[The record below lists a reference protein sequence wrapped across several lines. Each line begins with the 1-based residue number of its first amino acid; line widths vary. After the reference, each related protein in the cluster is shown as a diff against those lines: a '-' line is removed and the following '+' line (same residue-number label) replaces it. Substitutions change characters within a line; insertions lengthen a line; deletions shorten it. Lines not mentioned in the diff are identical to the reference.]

1 MTFKDNVKAIFG
13 TGSDLRIYHDG
24 SNSFIEDAGTGS
36 LSLKGSIVQI
46 TGTSDEV
53 LVRGTAGGAAELRQN
68 GSTKLTTS
76 TTGVTVTGAVSA
88 DTAAGNWFLDEDDMA
103 SNSATKLASQQSIK
117 AYVDAAGIGV
127 GQTWQ
132 DVGGSRLAGTSYRN
146 TTGKPI
152 MVAIRGNTN
161 STHYLQV
168 STNNATWVSVGST
181 IAASAN
187 MTAIIPDDHY
197 YRLQSGATFNG
208 WSELR

>member
-1 MTFKDNVKAIFG
+1 
-13 TGSDLRIYHDG
+13 
-24 SNSFIEDAGTGS
+24 
-36 LSLKGSIVQI
+36 
-46 TGTSDEV
+46 
-53 LVRGTAGGAAELRQN
+53 
-68 GSTKLTTS
+68 
-76 TTGVTVTGAVSA
+76 
-88 DTAAGNWFLDEDDMA
+88 
-103 SNSATKLASQQSIK
+103 
-117 AYVDAAGIGV
+117 
-127 GQTWQ
+127 
-132 DVGGSRLAGTSYRN
+132 
-146 TTGKPI
+146 